1 MLFDFLRPYIS
12 QLTVGQQDILIQFLS
27 VTVLIFIPIY
37 LLFFLRDKFKKSKPE
52 AEEKSLSEEDKKT
65 INEGSKVF
73 GKAVLFF
80 IALAIVLWFFGILG
94 ESWEEVQTRDERCL
108 KLDPKYFSI
117 KEESDRVYKM
127 RFRLTNTC
135 SEDFMVSNIRLE
147 IMEGNY
153 VEEENIISYLENF
166 DGKETKY
173 MQRKIYLD
181 KEEYANQSYYKWII
195 RIGDT
200 HTFQIKDN
208 KIRKAYY

>member
-1 MLFDFLRPYIS
+1 MLFEFLRPYIS
-12 QLTVGQQDILIQFLS
+12 QLTVGQQDLLIQFLS

-65 INEGSKVF
+65 INAGSKVF

-80 IALAIVLWFFGILG
+80 IALAIVLWFFNSIGD
-94 ESWEEVQTRDERCL
+94 SWEEVQTRDERCL
-108 KLDPKYFSI
+108 KLDPSYFSL
-117 KEESDRVYKM
+117 KKESDRVYKM
-127 RFRLTNTC
+127 RFQLKNTC
-135 SEDFMVSNIRLE
+135 SEDFMVTNIRLE
-147 IMEGNY
+147 IMDGNY

-166 DGKETKY
+166 DGKEKKY

-181 KEEYANQSYYKWII
+181 KEEFANQTFYNWIL

-208 KIRKAYY
+208 KIRKAYF

>member
-1 MLFDFLRPYIS
+1 MLFDLLRPYIS

>member
-1 MLFDFLRPYIS
+1 MLFEFLRPYIS

-52 AEEKSLSEEDKKT
+52 AEEKNLSEEDKKT
-65 INEGSKVF
+65 INAGSKVF
-73 GKAVLFF
+73 GKAILFF
-80 IALAIVLWFFGILG
+80 IGVAIVLWFFGILG